1 MAKEAVDKAAD
12 EVVDAVSVD
21 VDEAERLKA
30 QRQRSIWL
38 ALALFGFVFLIGIT
52 SALQLKENIQRNSN
66 AAAARTASE

>member
-1 MAKEAVDKAAD
+1 MAKEAVD